1 MFLAGIANSTAA
13 RVRWEAGGHLIQY
26 FTDPERRGL
35 ELNPSSAKKKKKKK
49 KKGNSGGSLCDV
61 EDSRVSV
68 LSRPILFLPGASSPF
83 FFLFFFSFPI
93 ERFKGE
99 SVRLL
104 TGCHPVT

>member
-35 ELNPSSAKKKKKKK
+35 ELNPSRLKKKKEKE
-49 KKGNSGGSLCDV
+49 GSSGGSLCDV

-68 LSRPILFLPGASSPF
+68 LSQPILFLPGASF
-83 FFLFFFSFPI
+83 AFFLFFFSI